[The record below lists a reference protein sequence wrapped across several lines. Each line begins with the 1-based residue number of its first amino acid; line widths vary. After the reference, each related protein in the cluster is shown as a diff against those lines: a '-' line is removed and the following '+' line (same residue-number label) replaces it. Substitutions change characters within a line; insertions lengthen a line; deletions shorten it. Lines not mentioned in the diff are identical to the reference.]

1 MMKFICT
8 RYPSLVVMKGDKVG
22 GRFKNGELET
32 NDKELAEILRRNPHV
47 EEVNTTKKKA
57 N

>member
-1 MMKFICT
+1 MKFVCT

-47 EEVNTTKKKA
+47 EEVKTTKKKA

>member
-1 MMKFICT
+1 MKFICT

-47 EEVNTTKKKA
+47 EEVKTTKKKA
-57 N
+57 K